1 MLSDFP
7 DAVSHHIGCDVCI
20 GGDLQEACA
29 GLAAMVGL
37 VVRFQDASAHPEA
50 PEDLG
55 SFRISPVQN
64 LGVSSQLDGRWR
76 QKP

>member
-1 MLSDFP
+1 MLSSLP
-7 DAVSHHIGCDVCI
+7 DAIPHHIGRDVSVR
-20 GGDLQEACA
+20 GDLEEANA
-29 GLAAMVGL
+29 SLTAAVGL